1 MSSTMSGRPIAAL
14 VTAAQMRD
22 LEAAAAAAG
31 VSEHELMANAG
42 LAVAQEAWMMAGGQ
56 DERPIL
62 VLVGP
67 GNNGGDGLVA
77 AARLVEWGAMVH
89 AYLLRERPADDIE
102 WRMCVDAGVTYT
114 IATEDAHFAVLEEL
128 LSDAVVAVDAIFGTG
143 LQPKERPIDGIAV
156 QVLSRLQAARVA
168 MPPLPLLAVDVPS
181 GVDSDTGFADP
192 LTVDVDETVTF
203 ECVKIGLMTAPA
215 VLLAGRVVPVEI
227 GIPAEAG
234 ARLALGRLVLRE
246 ARAVLP
252 ERPADGHKGTF
263 GNVVVAAGSRRFPG
277 AARLAAEAAARSGCG
292 LVTIA
297 APASIQPLLVAFP
310 DATHEPLPDQH
321 GAHTP
326 EGARVLLQALQAGRA
341 RALLVGPGLGL
352 SDGTRGFVQHL
363 LAGLHTVEDIQTVVF
378 DADALTVLSEE
389 TGWHTRFAAERVLTP
404 HPGEMARLVGRS
416 VEEVQTTRLATA
428 LEVARATGSVVVL
441 KGAGTVIAAPDGR
454 ARISDIAT
462 SALAHAGTGDVL
474 AGLIAGFAAQ
484 GMPGFEAAC
493 AAVWVQGEAARQV
506 SSIYGDAS
514 MLASDLVR
522 ALPEARKALE
532 PPRASDRDDR
542 PAM

>member
-1 MSSTMSGRPIAAL
+1 MSLISGRPLSAL
-14 VTAAQMRD
+14 VTSAQMRE
-22 LEAAAAAAG
+22 LEAAAVAAG

-62 VLVGP
+62 ILAGT
-67 GNNGGDGLVA
+67 GKNGGDGLVA
-77 AARLVEWGAMVH
+77 AARLVEWGAAVH
-89 AYLLRERPADDIE
+89 LYLLQERPADDVE
-102 WRMCVDAGVTYT
+102 WRACVEAGVRHTV
-114 IATEDAHFAVLEEL
+114 ATEDTHFAALEEL

-143 LQPKERPIDGIAV
+143 LKPKERPIEGVAA
-156 QVLSRLQAARVA
+156 QVLARLQAAHLA
-168 MPPLPLLAVDVPS
+168 MPPLPVLAVDLPS

-192 LTVDVDETVTF
+192 LTVTADETVTF
-203 ECVKIGLMTAPA
+203 ECVKLGLVTAPGT
-215 VLLAGRVVPVEI
+215 LSAGRVVPVEI

-246 ARAVLP
+246 TRAALP

-263 GNVVVAAGSRRFPG
+263 GAVMIAAGSRRFPG
-277 AARLAAEAAARSGCG
+277 AARLSAEAAARSGCG
-292 LVTIA
+292 LVTLA
-297 APASIQPLLVAFP
+297 APASIQPLLAGFP
-310 DATHEPLPDQH
+310 DTTHEPLPDLH

-326 EGARVLLQALQAGRA
+326 EGARVLLQALQGARA
-341 RALLVGPGLGL
+341 RVLLVGPGLGL

-363 LAGLHTVEDIQTVVF
+363 LAGLDGAKGIQTVVF
-378 DADALTVLSEE
+378 DADALTVLAGEAD
-389 TGWHTRFAAERVLTP
+389 WHTRFRAERVLTP
-404 HPGEMARLVGRS
+404 HPGEMASLVGRS
-416 VEEVQTTRLATA
+416 VETVQATRLATV
-428 LEVARATGSVVVL
+428 LEVAAATSSVVVL

-454 ARISDIAT
+454 ARISDAAT

-484 GMPGFEAAC
+484 GMAGFEAAC
-493 AAVWVQGEAARQV
+493 AAVWVQTEAARQV
-506 SSIYGDAS
+506 SSVYGEAS

-532 PPRASDRDDR
+532 PPRATDRDER
-542 PAM
+542 LGM